1 MRRRKRLINQTR
13 SPSPLAGSFPVEGRE
28 ASHFYGKEGPALW
41 PGGCWQ
47 TPWRP
52 PQLGWERQAGAAQPR
67 IQPPAIS
74 QHGSTS
80 SPVPVSPG
88 TPGDIGC
95 ADLSGTPR
103 GRDGCTGAGRGL
115 SSGGWWALGPGAWLN
130 RIIPESPAFKWDPQS
145 RFSFPVT

>member
-1 MRRRKRLINQTR
+1 MRRRKRLINQAR

-67 IQPPAIS
+67 IQPPALS

-95 ADLSGTPR
+95 ADLSGTPPGEGWLYR
-103 GRDGCTGAGRGL
+103 GWQGAQLRGLVGTGAR
-115 SSGGWWALGPGAWLN
+115 SVA
-130 RIIPESPAFKWDPQS
+130 ESHHS
-145 RFSFPVT
+145 

>member
-28 ASHFYGKEGPALW
+28 ASHFYGKEGPALR

-67 IQPPAIS
+67 IQPPALS
-74 QHGSTS
+74 QHGFMS

-95 ADLSGTPR
+95 ADLLGTPPGEGWLYR
-103 GRDGCTGAGRGL
+103 GWQGAQLRGL
-115 SSGGWWALGPGAWLN
+115 VGSGARSVA
-130 RIIPESPAFKWDPQS
+130 ESHHS
-145 RFSFPVT
+145 